1 MKPGCF
7 QAGRHSVHQY
17 CWRRPLLSLV
27 ALLSLVSWG
36 DSLLQAQDAPA
47 FFKQNC
53 TSCHTIGGGRLTGPD
68 LKDVTTRRDR
78 QWLVQFLQSPKAV
91 IDSGDPYATKLQQ
104 EARGVVMPNISGM
117 NPQQA
122 QALLDMITAES
133 KLSRSQFA
141 GLQVSDRPL
150 TAQDVA
156 NGRLIFTGVRPLSGG
171 GPACI
176 SCHSVRGLT
185 LLGGGRLGPDLTRV
199 YERLQGRKGLA
210 SWLSA
215 PASPT
220 MAPVFKAHAM
230 QSEEILSLVALF
242 EDSARKGGEADTT
255 PVLNFF
261 LLGLGGMV
269 LGLVSLDLVWKKRF
283 RGVRWSLVHKENGQN
298 GNSHTDNRGER

>member
-1 MKPGCF
+1 MKSFRCLG
-7 QAGRHSVHQY
+7 V
-17 CWRRPLLSLV
+17 LSASAFLV
-27 ALLSLVSWG
+27 FVLTGAAPV
-36 DSLLQAQDAPA
+36 QAQDAAA

-68 LKDVTTRRDR
+68 LKDVTTRKDS
-78 QWLVQFLQSPKAV
+78 QWLVQFLQSPKSM
-91 IDSGDPYATKLQQ
+91 IDSGDPYALKLQT
-104 EARGVVMPNISGM
+104 EARGVVMPSISGM

-122 QALLDMITAES
+122 QALLDMIVAES

-141 GLQVSDRPL
+141 GLQISDRPL

-156 NGRLIFTGVRPLSGG
+156 RGKLIFLGEQPLNAG

-176 SCHSVRGLT
+176 SCHTVRGLT

-199 YERLQGRKGLA
+199 YERLQGRKGLS
-210 SWLSA
+210 SWLST

-220 MAPVFKAHAM
+220 MAPVFKTHAM
-230 QSEEILSLVALF
+230 QPEEILSLVALF

-261 LLGLGGMV
+261 LIGVGGMV

-298 GNSHTDNRGER
+298 RNGHTENRGER

>member
-1 MKPGCF
+1 MFGLRKK
-7 QAGRHSVHQY
+7 
-17 CWRRPLLSLV
+17 RPISSNLTVRYQTCLQ
-27 ALLSLVSWG
+27 
-36 DSLLQAQDAPA
+36 SLLCLLTILAARNAVAQQDSAT

-53 TSCHTIGGGRLTGPD
+53 TSCHTVGGGRLVGPD
-68 LKDVTTRRDR
+68 LKDVTNGKDR
-78 QWLVQFLQSPKAV
+78 QWLVQFLQGPKAM
-91 IDSGDPYATKLQQ
+91 IDSGDLYAVKLQQ
-104 EARGVVMPNISGM
+104 EARGVVMPNIAGM

-122 QALLDMITAES
+122 EALLEMLAAES
-133 KLSRSQFA
+133 KLARSQFA
-141 GLQVSDRPL
+141 GLQISDRPL
-150 TAQDVA
+150 TPQDIA
-156 NGRLIFTGVRPLSGG
+156 KGKLIFIGEQPLSGG

-176 SCHSVRGLT
+176 SCHSIRGLT
-185 LLGGGRLGPDLTRV
+185 LLAGGRLGPDLTRV
-199 YERLQGRKGLA
+199 YERLQGRKGLG

-230 QSEEILSLVALF
+230 QPEEILSLVALF

-283 RGVRWSLVHKENGQN
+283 RGVRWNLVHKGDGQN
-298 GNSHTDNRGER
+298 GNGDEENRGGR

>member
-1 MKPGCF
+1 M
-7 QAGRHSVHQY
+7 SVSLRATLAVTVKS
-17 CWRRPLLSLV
+17 CVRGLFLLTALMVLELPVVPLV
-27 ALLSLVSWG
+27 E
-36 DSLLQAQDAPA
+36 AQDAAA

-68 LKDVTTRRDR
+68 LKDVTTRKDR
-78 QWLVQFLQSPKAV
+78 QWLVQFLQSPKV
-91 IDSGDPYATKLQQ
+91 MIDSGDPYGLKLQQ
-104 EARGVVMPNISGM
+104 EARGVVMPNIAGM

-122 QALLDMITAES
+122 QGLLDMIAAES
-133 KLSRSQFA
+133 RLSRSQFA
-141 GLQVSDRPL
+141 GLQISDRPL

-156 NGRLIFTGVRPLSGG
+156 RGRLVFLGEQPLSAG

-176 SCHSVRGLT
+176 SCHTIRGLT

-230 QSEEILSLVALF
+230 QPEEILSLVALF

-255 PVLNFF
+255 TVLNFF

-283 RGVRWSLVHKENGQN
+283 RGVRWSLVHGENGQN
-298 GNSHTDNRGER
+298 GNGHRESRGER